1 MKLQHNII
9 TWAVLAKTAAD
20 MVMVMTGK
28 RMMRNILAMLL
39 IASLLASV
47 DAGSNFAD
55 SLAECSAVQ
64 ELNICLREVVIGVGD
79 IVGGDGVSNGGGD
92 GGVSVGV
99 GGCDGVGVGDD
110 VGDGVAHYCP
120 IFLCYLGCEI

>member
-9 TWAVLAKTAAD
+9 TRAVLARTEAN

-28 RMMRNILAMLL
+28 RMIRNILAMLL

-79 IVGGDGVSNGGGD
+79 GGADDGGGGYDGGVGVGD
-92 GGVSVGV
+92 GGG
-99 GGCDGVGVGDD
+99 DGVGVGDG
-110 VGDGVAHYCP
+110 VGDGVAHCCS